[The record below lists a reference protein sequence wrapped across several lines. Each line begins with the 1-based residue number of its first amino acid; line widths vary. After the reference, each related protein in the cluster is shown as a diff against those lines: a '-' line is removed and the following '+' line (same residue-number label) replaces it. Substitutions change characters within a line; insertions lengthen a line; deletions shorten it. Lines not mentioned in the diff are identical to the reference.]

1 MRLREN
7 IELLSLSFFLDTFLF
22 PSKEL
27 CVTSKGS
34 VVFFCLY
41 LIALLRAKI

>member
-7 IELLSLSFFLDTFLF
+7 IALLSLSFVLDTFLF

-34 VVFFCLY
+34 VVFLFILNR
-41 LIALLRAKI
+41 ITKS

>member
-1 MRLREN
+1 MRLRKHR
-7 IELLSLSFFLDTFLF
+7 ITLSFIFLDTFLF

-34 VVFFCLY
+34 VVFLFILNR
-41 LIALLRAKI
+41 ITKS